1 MKKYTLTSYDP
12 VELDLP
18 KPQVP
23 ASLVDAQIEKL
34 LEPLAGLGAEGE
46 HGVKG

>member
-12 VELDLP
+12 IELDLP

-23 ASLVDAQIEKL
+23 ESLVDAQIEKL
-34 LEPLAGLGAEGE
+34 LEPLAEYRENA
-46 HGVKG
+46 

>member
-34 LEPLAGLGAEGE
+34 LEPKSAAWPWATTWW
-46 HGVKG
+46 